1 MFPSIAKLIMPSP
14 NTDSPTTMSAKSN
27 AKRIMIVD
35 DHPMMRAGLIQLI
48 AKQPGMEVCGE
59 AGGPTEAMKLIPNCR
74 PDLIMVDVSM
84 KGSSGLEFI
93 RDVAAV
99 HGHIPMLV
107 LSMHDEKVYAER
119 ALRAGALGYI
129 MKEESA
135 EYLIIA
141 MKRVLE
147 GGIYLSKEMSTRLLK
162 SFGTPREGHADSPLQ
177 SLTDREFEV
186 FRLIGEGKT
195 TEEIATHLHISP
207 KTVDVYRFQIKEKL
221 RIASNTALI
230 HYAVHWAESGAG
242 T

>member
-1 MFPSIAKLIMPSP
+1 MPSP
-14 NTDSPTTMSAKSN
+14 NLESGTAAPAKSN
-27 AKRIMIVD
+27 PKRIMIVD

-48 AKQPGMEVCGE
+48 VRQPGLEVCAE
-59 AGGPTEAMKLIPNCR
+59 AGNPPEAMKLIPNCR
-74 PDLIMVDVSM
+74 PDLIIVDVSM

-162 SFGTPREGHADSPLQ
+162 SFGAPREGHAESPLQ

-230 HYAVHWAESGAG
+230 HYAVHWAESSGGA
-242 T
+242 